1 MFSSNVVNT
10 FNETYNWYWNG
21 SGPAATGT
29 DWNSTL
35 GLGGTAANN
44 FPEISFGGS
53 VNGFGITSIGN
64 QWQGNFVSATMIT
77 GDSLI
82 WTKGRHTITLGGD
95 FWDYQVN
102 SHAGSG
108 VNKFNFDNRTT
119 AGGFSNIAGFGFA
132 TFLLGD
138 VNNASQTTAFNLYG
152 RRKALD
158 LYAQDSYKIKSNL
171 TLNAGLRW
179 QYSRPFHEK
188 YGHWAN
194 FDLNQIDPKYGTP
207 GKLVFANGGGD
218 SFETKEYWN
227 GFGPQIGFA
236 YSPTKKWVVRGS
248 FSLTLL
254 PPNAPQFDGVPDAFA
269 PQFQGTNSVSHAFN
283 WDGGYSQR

>member
-1 MFSSNVVNT
+1 YVPQQPGLNGNNRFPVSNSPSQTPNQAVVKLDYTLTSKDRLSGSWIFDHRPRTLLDSGGIWANGSTDGGPLANARVQFVKGNQFRVTESHMFSSNVVNT

-108 VNKFNFDNRTT
+108 VNK
-119 AGGFSNIAGFGFA
+119 
-132 TFLLGD
+132 
-138 VNNASQTTAFNLYG
+138 
-152 RRKALD
+152 
-158 LYAQDSYKIKSNL
+158 
-171 TLNAGLRW
+171 
-179 QYSRPFHEK
+179 
-188 YGHWAN
+188 
-194 FDLNQIDPKYGTP
+194 
-207 GKLVFANGGGD
+207 
-218 SFETKEYWN
+218 
-227 GFGPQIGFA
+227 
-236 YSPTKKWVVRGS
+236 
-248 FSLTLL
+248 
-254 PPNAPQFDGVPDAFA
+254 
-269 PQFQGTNSVSHAFN
+269 
-283 WDGGYSQR
+283 